1 MCDAAELPLSTPHRF
16 HGPNPDAGVPGAAC
30 LVCSPSAR
38 DHEGGAVSNA
48 LPTVLTVAGSDS
60 GAGAGIQAD
69 LKTISANGGYGLSVI
84 TSVTAQNTR
93 AVTDALA
100 LPAALIEAQFA
111 ALYDDFAI
119 DAMKSGMLADRERVE
134 VVAAC
139 LERFGAPRYVLDPVM
154 ISKSG
159 FPLLAEDAVD
169 AVRTRLLPLAALV
182 TPNVHEA
189 QLLAEMTISTVAD
202 AGEAGRRILDLGPQA
217 VIVKG
222 GHLEERPGTDV
233 LVTAAGEEIIEGE
246 WVESRSTHGTGCT
259 FSAAIATQLALGRE
273 LGEAIGAA
281 KRYLTEAI
289 RHGPALGSGAGP
301 TDHFFYLRDGEP
313 SDWLPR
319 VTSEASR

>member
-1 MCDAAELPLSTPHRF
+1 MATRLP
-16 HGPNPDAGVPGAAC
+16 V
-30 LVCSPSAR
+30 
-38 DHEGGAVSNA
+38 
-48 LPTVLTVAGSDS
+48 VLTVAGSDS

-84 TSVTAQNTR
+84 TSITAQNTK

-100 LPAALIEAQFA
+100 LPPALIEAQFA
-111 ALYDDFAI
+111 ALHDDFSI

-134 VVAAC
+134 VVADC
-139 LERFGAPRYVLDPVM
+139 LQRYGAPRYVLDPVM

-159 FPLLAEDAVD
+159 FPLLAEDAID
-169 AVRTRLLPLAALV
+169 AVRTRLLPFATLV

-189 QLLAEMTISTVAD
+189 QLLAGMTITTVAD
-202 AGEAGRRILDLGPQA
+202 ATEAGRRMLHLGPQG

-233 LVTAAGEEIIEGE
+233 LVTGEVEEVIEGD

-259 FSAAIATQLALGRE
+259 FSAAIATQLALGRS
-273 LGEAIGAA
+273 LSDAIRAA

-289 RHGPALGSGAGP
+289 RHGPELGSGAGP
-301 TDHFFYLRDGEP
+301 TDHFFYLRGGNP
-313 SDWLPR
+313 LDWLPAAE
-319 VTSEASR
+319 SEAAR